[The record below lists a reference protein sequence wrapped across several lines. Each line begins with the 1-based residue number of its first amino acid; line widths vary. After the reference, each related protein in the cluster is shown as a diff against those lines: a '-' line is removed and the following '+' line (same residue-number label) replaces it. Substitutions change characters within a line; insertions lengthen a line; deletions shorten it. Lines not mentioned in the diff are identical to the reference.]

1 MHQIAA
7 ETYGS
12 TPDVRRKARIT
23 RRTYSGTNG
32 SNALK
37 DTRFKEEQTLRNTGH
52 REWRVYGS
60 HGQRFV
66 LLRVSAKFKCYN
78 FGSQTLERTDKQ
90 MKDSQ
95 IAKASGAGMGGNT
108 PESNVHGL
116 HVSTKLNAS

>member
-1 MHQIAA
+1 
-7 ETYGS
+7 
-12 TPDVRRKARIT
+12 VRRKARIT

-90 MKDSQ
+90 MKDS
-95 IAKASGAGMGGNT
+95 NT